1 MCNNQLYFPNGFE
14 KAKVRWEKI
23 KIKLAPNF
31 NRRTN
36 VAMEHNVLAMSS
48 SELTHEDYRMRRNLI
63 NNNNLRIQHLT
74 AITYSLCCTS
84 VKKDGYART

>member
-1 MCNNQLYFPNGFE
+1 M
-14 KAKVRWEKI
+14 
-23 KIKLAPNF
+23 LA
-31 NRRTN
+31 
-36 VAMEHNVLAMSS
+36 ANVLAMSS